1 MGKSKLADE
10 DFWFQTALYLVI
22 AFIAVFVLLPLFNV
36 VSSSFSSPALVA
48 QGKILFWPREWTLQ
62 SYSKVLGNADVW
74 RGYGNT
80 LLYTA
85 LGTAINLVL
94 TTLAAYPLSRSD
106 LKGGKAIFGVL
117 IFLMYFQGGLIPS
130 YLVVK
135 NLGMVNTVWAMVL
148 PYAINTFNLIV
159 MRTYFVSTLPKEL
172 QEAAFID
179 GCSNTRY
186 LWSVVIPVCKPILAV
201 VALYYSVYH
210 WNDFFQ
216 ALIYLSDKERYPL
229 QLVLRDILI
238 SSKVDDFAT
247 LDEGFADRLFQA
259 EGIKYAIIVV
269 ASIPM
274 LILYPFLQKYFVTG
288 ALAGSVKG

>member
-1 MGKSKLADE
+1 VGRSRLIDE
-10 DFWFQTALYLVI
+10 DFWFQTALYFVI
-22 AFIAVFVLLPLFNV
+22 ACVSVFVLLPLLNV
-36 VSSSFSSPALVA
+36 LSSSFSSPALVA
-48 QGKILFWPREWTLQ
+48 QGQVLFWPQEWTLQ
-62 SYSKVLGNADVW
+62 SYGKVLENKEVW

-80 LLYTA
+80 LYYTIV
-85 LGTAINLVL
+85 GTAVNMLL

-106 LKGGKAIFGVL
+106 LKGSKLILGLL
-117 IFLMYFQGGLIPS
+117 IFLMYFQGGLIPT

-135 NLGMVNTVWAMVL
+135 NLGLVNTVWAMVL
-148 PYAINTFNLIV
+148 PHAINTFNLIV
-159 MRTYFVSTLPKEL
+159 MRTYFISTLPKEL
-172 QEAAFID
+172 QEAAFMD

-201 VALYYSVYH
+201 IALYYSVYH

-216 ALIYLSDKERYPL
+216 ALIYLNDKKMYPL

-247 LDEGFADRLFQA
+247 LDEGYADRLFQA

-269 ASIPM
+269 ASLPM
-274 LILYPFLQKYFVTG
+274 LIFYPFLQKYFVTG
-288 ALAGSVKG
+288 ALVGSVKG